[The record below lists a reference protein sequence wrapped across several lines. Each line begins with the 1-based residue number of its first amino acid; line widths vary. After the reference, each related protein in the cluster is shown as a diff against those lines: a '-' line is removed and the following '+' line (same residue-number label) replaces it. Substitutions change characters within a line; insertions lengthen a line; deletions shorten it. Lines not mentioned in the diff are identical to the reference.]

1 MLFHQPKNPSLL
13 TRVIDILVI
22 LTCIFSKLH
31 NKIILIEI
39 YININLPDMDLIL
52 QIAEVVNLSLD
63 KYFPDDVRI
72 IAEPGRFYVASAFTI
87 ATNVIAKRVV
97 ARDQQGESMYQFKY
111 RSILF
116 IASNFINS
124 ARFDNSFCLLQY
136 SYYEC

>member
-1 MLFHQPKNPSLL
+1 M
-13 TRVIDILVI
+13 
-22 LTCIFSKLH
+22 
-31 NKIILIEI
+31 
-39 YININLPDMDLIL
+39 IL

-63 KYFPDDVRI
+63 KYFPDVRI

-97 ARDQQGESMYQFKY
+97 ARDQQGESTYQYKY

-116 IASNFINS
+116 IAFNFINS
-124 ARFDNSFCLLQY
+124 VRFDYSFCLLQY

>member
-13 TRVIDILVI
+13 TRVIHILVI

>member
-1 MLFHQPKNPSLL
+1 L
-13 TRVIDILVI
+13 
-22 LTCIFSKLH
+22 
-31 NKIILIEI
+31 
-39 YININLPDMDLIL
+39 DLIL

-97 ARDQQGESMYQFKY
+97 ARDQQGESTYQFKY

-124 ARFDNSFCLLQY
+124 VRFDNSFCLLQY